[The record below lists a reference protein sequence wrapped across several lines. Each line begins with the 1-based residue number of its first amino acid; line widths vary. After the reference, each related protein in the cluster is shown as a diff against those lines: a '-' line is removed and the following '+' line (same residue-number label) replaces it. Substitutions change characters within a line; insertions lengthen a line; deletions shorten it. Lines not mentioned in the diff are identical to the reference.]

1 MKIYLF
7 LSFLTFFPFFCPAQ
21 INIALL
27 HQLISQSK
35 SEHGLQSSARDRQG
49 VLLVGES
56 LNRGGMKSLKE
67 GYVKISS
74 QLSVLGGAIDA
85 LQIGIESSPLLND
98 IYLQQSAIISLCS
111 SEPLLIPLAL
121 SAQADLADQAQ
132 LLVRYLYGLALS
144 IADLN
149 QMRQSERKLL
159 FFQVIYQ
166 LRSIS
171 SALHGI
177 CLALRAPLQRRQG
190 RQVSFSDF
198 GKRDQVLTGEILQ
211 KSRMLRTVQ

>member
-1 MKIYLF
+1 MKIFLF
-7 LSFLTFFPFFCPAQ
+7 LSLVTFFPFFCPAQ

-35 SEHGLQSSARDRQG
+35 GEYGRQSSARERQG
-49 VLLVGES
+49 VALAGES
-56 LNRGGMKSLKE
+56 LNLRGMKSLKE

-74 QLSVLGGAIDA
+74 QLSMLGGAIDA
-85 LQIGIESSPLLND
+85 LQIGIESSPLLDD

-111 SEPLLIPLAL
+111 SDPLLIPLAL

-132 LLVRYLYGLALS
+132 LFLRYLYGLVLS
-144 IADLN
+144 IGELN

-159 FFQVIYQ
+159 FFQLISQ

-177 CLALRAPLQRRQG
+177 CQTLRAAAQHSQRTKAG
-190 RQVSFSDF
+190 FSDF
-198 GKRDQVLTGEILQ
+198 GKRDRALSGEILQ
-211 KSRMLRTVQ
+211 KLRTLKIGP